1 MKRALTAESAQGRQ
15 WYTGDLAEK
24 KNQGWNHGSHRR
36 EWHKSVPATWDS
48 GAVTVTVLHPVNCNL
63 WGAQPHEENIDRLQS
78 ECKDIGNPVTT
89 YRARAKESWHGDQM
103 MDVG

>member
-1 MKRALTAESAQGRQ
+1 MSS
-15 WYTGDLAEK
+15 
-24 KNQGWNHGSHRR
+24 SHRR

-78 ECKDIGNPVTT
+78 ECTDIGNPVTT